1 MNRTTESTVD
11 ISQMTD
17 EQVQTLLSGNMS
29 WEDAVAIAPGPPLTI
44 IEVTTEEIEAGALA
58 DLENT
63 E

>member
-44 IEVTTEEIEAGALA
+44 IEVTTEEVEAGALA

>member
-1 MNRTTESTVD
+1 MKRTAESTVD

-44 IEVTTEEIEAGALA
+44 IEVTTEEVEAGALA